1 MTAVEATPITKEE
14 QSKPLTLRVGAE
26 LVGSFI
32 ICFAIY
38 AICSLGSAVY
48 GINMAF
54 IALLTGIVY
63 AAVTVIFGSISGAQ
77 FNPAVSVAA
86 MLTGKTHVLDGI
98 LYIIAQVLGGIGA
111 GAAIRFLLPTSEQVT
126 FKIWMTPTV
135 NGFDKNSVSYS
146 TLGNYGVTLGIT
158 LAIAVEVVAGIII
171 VASALRT
178 TDGHGESKT
187 NHAVAMGLAYG
198 IGTAITYPV
207 TGAALNPARATG
219 IAIFAQNQGL
229 NEEPLQQLWVFWIC
243 PVLAA
248 AVVALVVIV
257 AGMIGTKKNVP
268 DTVETIDESKAIPF
282 LAKRQLPTGTMVSRM
297 NSPTPKPMP
306 MKASKA
312 TDRTF
317 HGLRSRNDSLTSP
330 VAMAVTAIAAVAA
343 FVYPATAST
352 VATITT
358 AATIHSNHGLPH
370 DLRKRKDGS
379 FRGLSSCLLYN
390 NRNHNK
396 TWRPKPIRNRTPR

>member
-98 LYIIAQVLGGIGA
+98 LY
-111 GAAIRFLLPTSEQVT
+111 
-126 FKIWMTPTV
+126 
-135 NGFDKNSVSYS
+135 
-146 TLGNYGVTLGIT
+146 
-158 LAIAVEVVAGIII
+158 IAVEVVAGIII

-268 DTVETIDESKAIPF
+268 DTVETIDKVEGNTVLGEASVADGNDGEQDEQSYAQANADES
-282 LAKRQLPTGTMVSRM
+282 VE
-297 NSPTPKPMP
+297 
-306 MKASKA
+306 
-312 TDRTF
+312 
-317 HGLRSRNDSLTSP
+317 
-330 VAMAVTAIAAVAA
+330 
-343 FVYPATAST
+343 
-352 VATITT
+352 
-358 AATIHSNHGLPH
+358 SN
-370 DLRKRKDGS
+370 
-379 FRGLSSCLLYN
+379 
-390 NRNHNK
+390 
-396 TWRPKPIRNRTPR
+396 

>member
-146 TLGNYGVTLGIT
+146 TLGNYGVTLASLWPSPLKSSQVSLSLPPHCAPRT
-158 LAIAVEVVAGIII
+158 DTASPKQTTPLPWALPT
-171 VASALRT
+171 ASA
-178 TDGHGESKT
+178 
-187 NHAVAMGLAYG
+187 
-198 IGTAITYPV
+198 
-207 TGAALNPARATG
+207 
-219 IAIFAQNQGL
+219 
-229 NEEPLQQLWVFWIC
+229 PL
-243 PVLAA
+243 
-248 AVVALVVIV
+248 
-257 AGMIGTKKNVP
+257 
-268 DTVETIDESKAIPF
+268 S
-282 LAKRQLPTGTMVSRM
+282 
-297 NSPTPKPMP
+297 
-306 MKASKA
+306 
-312 TDRTF
+312 
-317 HGLRSRNDSLTSP
+317 
-330 VAMAVTAIAAVAA
+330 
-343 FVYPATAST
+343 
-352 VATITT
+352 
-358 AATIHSNHGLPH
+358 
-370 DLRKRKDGS
+370 
-379 FRGLSSCLLYN
+379 
-390 NRNHNK
+390 
-396 TWRPKPIRNRTPR
+396 PIR

>member
-98 LYIIAQVLGGIGA
+98 LYIIAQVLGG
-111 GAAIRFLLPTSEQVT
+111 
-126 FKIWMTPTV
+126 
-135 NGFDKNSVSYS
+135 
-146 TLGNYGVTLGIT
+146 LGNYGVTLGIT

-268 DTVETIDESKAIPF
+268 DTVETIDNVEGNTVLGEASVADGNDGEQDEQSYAQANADES
-282 LAKRQLPTGTMVSRM
+282 VE
-297 NSPTPKPMP
+297 
-306 MKASKA
+306 
-312 TDRTF
+312 
-317 HGLRSRNDSLTSP
+317 
-330 VAMAVTAIAAVAA
+330 
-343 FVYPATAST
+343 
-352 VATITT
+352 
-358 AATIHSNHGLPH
+358 SN
-370 DLRKRKDGS
+370 
-379 FRGLSSCLLYN
+379 
-390 NRNHNK
+390 
-396 TWRPKPIRNRTPR
+396 